1 MLASR
6 PVDSVESSD
15 SWNAAEEVSAA
26 AQGSGELA
34 GLPLRLLVPGQWSQF
49 WQTQIGPPDKPTG
62 GPYFPPTFKP
72 FWAGLALLAG

>member
-34 GLPLRLLVPGQWSQF
+34 GLPLRLLVPWAVEPILANTDRATGQTHW
-49 WQTQIGPPDKPTG
+49 GPVFSTH
-62 GPYFPPTFKP
+62 F
-72 FWAGLALLAG
+72 